1 MPRTSEPEVNIALGE
16 VLRSLRPTSWSVRTE
31 PIGAIHDSAKRPD
44 VIIADPAGW
53 PVAIEGEWEPA
64 ATVEADAASRLG
76 LRLTDGGLDI
86 ETAIAVIYPLE
97 LDGLSGGDL
106 RNALSTTND
115 LRFSLFSRVL
125 NQETDRLPH
134 TGWLRG
140 DLRQLAQLVHRAAAP
155 VARVDALAAELE
167 IGVSDAAAAFTKLNP
182 YGETYGQRI
191 ADVIGQS
198 DDDNGQT
205 RRMAMTIIINALI
218 FHQALSDV
226 GFSISTDGKDRTVA
240 PVVELMPH
248 GFLLPSQVVA
258 EWRAI
263 LERNYFPIFWSAS
276 TLIARLST
284 TVAGRILDLLWRS
297 AEQLITGGVT
307 KSHDLTGV
315 VFQRLIA
322 DRKFLATFYTQ
333 PAAAALLATLALPAD
348 EPPAGAAW
356 ADSDTLGAI
365 QIGDFACGTGT
376 LLSAACQRVALLHEL
391 SGGSPAEL
399 HPKLMEH
406 GLVGLDVLNS
416 AVHLTATMLASS
428 RPEIPF
434 DGECLLTMPYGVSGS
449 VASVGSLGLLAEHAQ
464 SNLIERADAITAG
477 GRGAKRVQDIVS
489 RIGHGQFDLVIM
501 NPPFSRA
508 TSHEAL
514 NIGTGNPALAAMN
527 TTREDQI
534 AMLKALNQAAGSAA
548 IGNIRAGLGTHF
560 TDLAIRKVRDGGTI
574 ALVLPMSFAAG
585 GLWSKVRAAIS
596 EHFETITIISIAAS
610 GSSSRSFS
618 ADTDIAECL
627 MVAAGKGRS
636 ASSMTAV
643 VLERQPASIAHAE
656 QVGEQIAA
664 ALHDVPPRLDDRP
677 RGAARI
683 TIGDEPVGYMIQS
696 DFRNGG
702 AWRIVGIDDPSLAQC
717 AYHLMDGKLYSLNAI
732 AEQPIEMPI
741 ALMRDL
747 VEIGFSDMEISG
759 DKPDGDPQGPF
770 EIVRPISASPT
781 YPILW
786 SHDAKR
792 ERTLSVVPDCEGQI
806 KRVRPELQPSVDVD
820 AATIWRSASL
830 AHWNRDCQFNSQSI
844 IVALTPQN
852 AIGGRA
858 WPTIRAKDERRERA
872 LALWYNST
880 LGLLLYWWSA
890 NKSQSGRGSIPIG
903 SIPDTA
909 ALDVDALSNEQLGM
923 AENVLSD
930 VQYYPFLPLNQIDED
945 ICRHELD
952 RRLFVDVL
960 GCPAE
965 ICDEG
970 GPIDLIRKKLAS
982 EPQIHG
988 GKKSR
993 IEFVDPDDERPI
1005 NPAPQPPPA
1014 RTPIRYTERQV
1025 AR

>member
-16 VLRSLRPTSWSVRTE
+16 VLRSLRPTSWSVHTE
-31 PIGAIHDSAKRPD
+31 PTGAIRNGAKRPD
-44 VIIADPAGW
+44 ILVADPAGW
-53 PVAIEGEWEPA
+53 PVAVEAEWSPA
-64 ATVEADAASRLG
+64 ATVDDDAVGRLG
-76 LRLTDGGLDI
+76 LSVTDGGLAI
-86 ETAIAVIYPLE
+86 ETAIAVIYPLD
-97 LDGLSGGDL
+97 LDGLSGADL
-106 RNALSTTND
+106 RRALSARND
-115 LRFSLFSRVL
+115 LQFALYSRIE
-125 NQETDRLPH
+125 NQEPDRLPR

-140 DLRQLAQLVHRAAAP
+140 SAANLAMLVHRAAAP
-155 VARVDALAAELE
+155 ASRVDSLAAQLE
-167 IGVSDAAAAFTKLNP
+167 VGVGDAAAAFTRLNP
-182 YGETYGQRI
+182 YGETFGRRI

-198 DDDNGQT
+198 DDSDGQT

-226 GFSISTDGKDRTVA
+226 GFSISVDGEDRTVA
-240 PVVELMPH
+240 PIVEFMPH
-248 GFLLPSQVVA
+248 GFLLPSRVVA

-284 TVAGRILDLLWRS
+284 TVAGRILDVLWHS

-307 KSHDLTGV
+307 KSHDLTGI

-333 PAAAALLATLALPAD
+333 PAGAALLATLALPT
-348 EPPAGAAW
+348 ERPPAGADW
-356 ADSDTLGAI
+356 ADSDTLGAV

-376 LLSAACQRVALLHEL
+376 LLSAAYQRVALLHEL
-391 SGGSPAEL
+391 HGGSPADL

-434 DGECLLTMPYGVSGS
+434 DGECLLTMPYGVTGS
-449 VASVGSLGLLAEHAQ
+449 VASIGSLGLLAEHAQ
-464 SNLIERADAITAG
+464 SSLIERADAITAG
-477 GRGAKRVQDIVS
+477 GRGAKRVQDIVT
-489 RIGHGQFDLVIM
+489 RIGHEQFDLVIM

-527 TTREDQI
+527 TTRDDQL

-585 GLWSKVRAAIS
+585 GLWSKVRAAVA
-596 EHFETITIISIAAS
+596 EHFETVIVVSIAAS
-610 GSSSRSFS
+610 GSASRSFS

-627 MVAAGKGRS
+627 VVASGKGTS

-643 VLERQPASIAHAE
+643 VLERQPASIAHGELIAE
-656 QVGEQIAA
+656 QITKLLQDSA
-664 ALHDVPPRLDDRP
+664 PRLDDRP

-683 TIGDEPVGYMIQS
+683 EIGRETAGYMIQS

-702 AWRIVGIDDPSLAQC
+702 AWKIVGIDDPALAQC
-717 AYHLMDGKLYSLNAI
+717 AYHLMDGKLHNLSAI
-732 AEQPIEMPI
+732 TDDPVLIPVT
-741 ALMRDL
+741 LMRDL
-747 VEIGFSDMEISG
+747 VEIGFSDMEIAG

-770 EIVRPISASPT
+770 EVVRPASASPT
-781 YPILW
+781 FPILW
-786 SHDAKR
+786 RHEAKR
-792 ERTLSVVPDCEGQI
+792 ERSLVVPPDCEGQI
-806 KRVRPELQPSVDVD
+806 KRVRPELQASVDAD
-820 AATIWRSASL
+820 ATTIWRSASL
-830 AHWNRDCQFNSQSI
+830 AHWNRDCQFNSQST
-844 IVALTPQN
+844 IVALTPQKC
-852 AIGGRA
+852 IGGRA
-858 WPTIRAKDERRERA
+858 WPSIRAKNERRERA
-872 LALWYNST
+872 LALWCNST

-903 SIPDTA
+903 SIPDIA
-909 ALDVDALSNEQLGM
+909 ALDVDSLSDEQLSL
-923 AENVLSD
+923 AENVLLD
-930 VQYYPFLPLNQIDED
+930 VQHYPFLPLNQIDED
-945 ICRHELD
+945 VCRHELD
-952 RRLFVDVL
+952 RRLLIDIL
-960 GCPAE
+960 GCPPE

-970 GPIDLIRKKLAS
+970 GPIDIIRRKIAA

-993 IEFVDPDDERPI
+993 VEFVDPDDETPI
-1005 NPAPQPPPA
+1005 NPAPNPPPP
-1014 RTPIRYTERQV
+1014 RQPIRYVERSSG
-1025 AR
+1025 R